1 MFVTTSS
8 ILAAPTKTVKHKTMM
23 TIDEHTL
30 EVILGLFVIVK
41 PNPTGS
47 EVADLTSGLHVARL
61 NSSLCIH
68 IRRRVLRDKIR

>member
-8 ILAAPTKTVKHKTMM
+8 ILAAPARTVKRKPM
-23 TIDEHTL
+23 TRIDERTL
-30 EVILGLFVIVK
+30 EVILGLFVVVE
-41 PNPTGS
+41 PNPTGG

-68 IRRRVLRDKIR
+68 IRRRVPTDE